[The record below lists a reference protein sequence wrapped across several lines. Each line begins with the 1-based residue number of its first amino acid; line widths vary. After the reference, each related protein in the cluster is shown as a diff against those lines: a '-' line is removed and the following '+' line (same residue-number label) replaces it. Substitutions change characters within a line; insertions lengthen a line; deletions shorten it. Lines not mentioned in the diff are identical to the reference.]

1 MLVRNHSLDHS
12 FFAVGNIK
20 WSATLKNSQ
29 FLIRLNVQLSS
40 DAVFIFLRL
49 YTREMINSHENLY
62 TNIQSSFKHNS
73 AV

>member
-12 FFAVGNIK
+12 LFAVGNIK

-29 FLIRLNVQLSS
+29 FLIRLNVQLTS
-40 DAVFIFLRL
+40 DAAFILLRL
-49 YTREMINSHENLY
+49 YTRGMINSHENLY